1 MSNVLP
7 RAAALAAAALLA
19 TTGAVVGATQA
30 SALPTATPTCRVADL
45 ELTVGDP
52 ERAGGSINYPITFTN
67 TTGHNCALRG
77 YPGVSVTDARHRQIG
92 TSAIRTGEPIST
104 VIVSPDE
111 TVTAIMRT
119 NSRSVAPNCRPTST
133 YVKVYPPNSGVAE
146 EISYPLRV
154 CGMFEISP
162 VQAW

>member
-19 TTGAVVGATQA
+19 TTGASLGATQA
-30 SALPTATPTCRVADL
+30 SALPMAPTCRVADL
-45 ELTVGDP
+45 DLAVGEPD
-52 ERAGGSINYPITFTN
+52 RAGGSVEYPILFTN
-67 TTGHNCALRG
+67 TTGHTCTLRG

-92 TSAIRTGEPIST
+92 TSAIRTGEAIST
-104 VIVSPDE
+104 VFVFPDD

-119 NSRSVAPNCRPTST
+119 NSRWGAPNCRQTSAN
-133 YVKVYPPNSGVAE
+133 VKVYPPNSSVAE
-146 EISYPLRV
+146 EIPYDLRV

-162 VQAW
+162 VEGPD

>member
-19 TTGAVVGATQA
+19 TTGALVGATQS
-30 SALPTATPTCRVADL
+30 SALPMAPTCRVADL
-45 ELTVGDP
+45 ELAVGGP
-52 ERAGGSINYPITFTN
+52 QRAGGAIDYPILFTN

-104 VIVSPDE
+104 VLVAPDE
-111 TVTAIMRT
+111 TVTAVMRT
-119 NSRSVAPNCRPTST
+119 NSRSVAPNCRPKST

-146 EISYPLRV
+146 EIAYALRV

-162 VQAW
+162 VEAAD

>member
-1 MSNVLP
+1 MSNALP
-7 RAAALAAAALLA
+7 RVAALAAAALLT
-19 TTGAVVGATQA
+19 TTGALMGATQA
-30 SALPTATPTCRVADL
+30 SALPTTPTCRVADL
-45 ELTVGDP
+45 ELAVGEPDATG
-52 ERAGGSINYPITFTN
+52 ESVNYPILFTN
-67 TTGHNCALRG
+67 TTGKTCALRG

-104 VIVSPDE
+104 VFLGPDD

-119 NSRSVAPNCRPTST
+119 NSPDVAPKCRPKST

-146 EISYPLRV
+146 EIHYNLRV

-162 VQAW
+162 VEASD